1 MGFDLDLASIMGR
14 FHHSKALKTLSA
26 QRSLH
31 MHNVNLS
38 LNTFLPT
45 KAHLAV
51 EERTAFGQRITK
63 YYVDSAMLC
72 NLKLNFLGYRFFL
85 IPTCILFVV
94 CSV

>member
-1 MGFDLDLASIMGR
+1 MGR
-14 FHHSKALKTLSA
+14 FHHSKELKTLSA

-51 EERTAFGQRITK
+51 EERTAFGQHILT
-63 YYVDSAMLC
+63 YFVDSAMLC
-72 NLKLNFLGYRFFL
+72 NLNQIFSDTDFFP

-94 CSV
+94 CTVYAIKYRL